1 MTLSKKLL
9 ALALLGLI
17 LISCNFPLIRGQ
29 AQPTATKISD
39 AELLATAVAGTV
51 QAIGIP
57 TQGAQPTEIPPTAAP
72 TQPVIPTATLGAVLP
87 TTAATARA
95 CNQAE
100 FVSETVPDGTDFNF
114 NESFTKSWTFKNTG
128 TCTWNTNYKLI
139 YASGNQMG
147 GPAAVNLTQSV
158 APDGTVTVSVP
169 LKAPGTEGT
178 FSGSWSL
185 QAEDGSV
192 FFSGNTVKIDVTAQ
206 AFRVSAVVTDLED
219 HEPDACPYDNDYT
232 ISFTATDAGKITYY
246 VSDSAGATSATK
258 SLTFDKAGTR
268 DASFTWTINDSG
280 AYWIKVYVDS
290 PNHQWFGPFKFDIT
304 CP

>member
-39 AELLATAVAGTV
+39 ADLLATAVAGTV
-51 QAIGIP
+51 QAISLP
-57 TQGAQPTEIPPTAAP
+57 TQAAQATAVPPTAAP
-72 TQPVIPTATLGAVLP
+72 AQPLMPTNTVGAALP
-87 TTAATARA
+87 TSAATAQA

-100 FVSETVPDGTDFNF
+100 FVSETIPDGTDFNF
-114 NESFTKSWTFKNTG
+114 NESFNKSWTFKNTG

-158 APDGTVTVSVP
+158 APGSTVAISVP
-169 LKAPGTEGT
+169 LKAPGTEGA

-246 VSDSAGATSATK
+246 VSNSAGATGDTK
-258 SLTFDKAGTR
+258 SLTFDKAGTK
-268 DASFTWTINDSG
+268 DAALTWQISDTGS
-280 AYWIKVYVDS
+280 YWIKVYVDT
-290 PNHQWFGPFKFDIT
+290 PNHQWFGPFKFTVT